1 MQTYYKSMDELPAML
16 SVMDIKKLFDIGK
29 KQAYELVHTEGFPAV
44 KIGASIKIPKHM
56 LIKWLEDSVKKGV
69 GPEC

>member
-56 LIKWLEDSVKKGV
+56 LIQWLEDGVKKGV